1 MHFIKYELIMN
12 SLVLLRFPSLSH
24 TPLSV
29 TISLL
34 CENHWVSL
42 YKDLTLLCSV
52 LIYFCDV
59 NAIQFLLLINAKY
72 EIFWSFNRLG

>member
-1 MHFIKYELIMN
+1 MHFIKYELIMT

-29 TISLL
+29 ILT
-34 CENHWVSL
+34 EQGYGDWVSL

-52 LIYFCDV
+52 LMYV
-59 NAIQFLLLINAKY
+59 M
-72 EIFWSFNRLG
+72 